1 MTTSPFDPAASSSE
15 VGGAAAFDAQSSMQ
29 HLMQEAARAQQQMFE
44 AQAQLSETRV
54 EGTSGG
60 GLVQATVT
68 GVGELVGL
76 TLSPEAMESGD
87 AETLADLVLAAVRDA
102 NASAADLQRRV
113 MEPISASLGLD
124 PGSI

>member
-1 MTTSPFDPAASSSE
+1 MTSLPFDPAADQ
-15 VGGAAAFDAQSSMQ
+15 GAGFGQLQQPNMQ
-29 HLMQEAARAQQQMFE
+29 QLMQEAQRAQQQMFE
-44 AQAQLSETRV
+44 AQAQLAETRV

-76 TLSPEAMESGD
+76 TLSPQALEDGD

-102 NASAADLQRRV
+102 NESAADLQRRL
-113 MEPISASLGLD
+113 MDPISASLGLG
-124 PGSI
+124 PSL